1 MRIGGGIRGESGTHP
16 EFFNFRIRG
25 ASVRSRLESACKGD
39 AYKGNLPSLF
49 QCFLAGEGCGIKSRE
64 DV

>member
-25 ASVRSRLESACKGD
+25 ASLRSRLESACKGD
-39 AYKGNLPSLF
+39 ADKGNLRPRLLR
-49 QCFLAGEGCGIKSRE
+49 CLAGEGRGIKSRE